1 MGTMVTDFLPS
12 QIYLATAYLR
22 KRGKDV
28 EALDTKKS
36 GHVSLSKYQ
45 VVVVWVCT
53 LHSFYEDIKWLKR
66 AKEEGKKTVMILN
79 DAHDGLEMEIM
90 QKYGF
95 IDVSVR
101 LWEREIVLD
110 KLLSKWE
117 QNEHPDF
124 PGIIY
129 RKDTQLIDTGRMPF
143 LPNLEHLGSCS
154 KILETVSL
162 KDYESAAIVPARGCP
177 MPHSLCMYRRS
188 GPRRRKVQDVVSE
201 IETISKSIRRILIID
216 PAMMDDPKWIG
227 EFCDQLIARGIKVSW
242 RTDARLGHCL
252 NPEILRKVKRA
263 GCHDILFYTPTLDAE
278 IGKKI
283 KISTTPEE
291 LKAAVENIRKAG
303 MIPIPSFEMGL
314 PWDSDETLSKIMA
327 FLRNVPLPSVIMRQL
342 RPWKGTPLYKECK
355 DLGLLKRD
363 LGIDDYVNSSY
374 PILNTLYLSR
384 EEIERWKNR
393 ILRAAVLNPRYVFR
407 FMLEKRRVKP
417 GHFAKFFRL
426 LLGKNILRRKNREVS
441 VQYGE

>member
-36 GHVSLSKYQ
+36 GHVSLNKYQ

-79 DAHDGLEMEIM
+79 DAHDGFEMEVM

-117 QNEHPDF
+117 QNEYPDF

-129 RKDTQLIDTGRMPF
+129 RKDTQLMDTGRMPF

-162 KDYESAAIVPARGCP
+162 KEYESAVIVPARGCP

-227 EFCDQLIARGIKVSW
+227 EFCDQLIAREIKVSW
-242 RTDARLGHCL
+242 RTDARIGHCL
-252 NPEILRKVKRA
+252 SPEILRKVKRA

-283 KISTTPEE
+283 KISTKGTYSYALMNLWFMVMCIIVP
-291 LKAAVENIRKAG
+291 LTKSGIQMK
-303 MIPIPSFEMGL
+303 
-314 PWDSDETLSKIMA
+314 
-327 FLRNVPLPSVIMRQL
+327 LRN
-342 RPWKGTPLYKECK
+342 
-355 DLGLLKRD
+355 
-363 LGIDDYVNSSY
+363 
-374 PILNTLYLSR
+374 
-384 EEIERWKNR
+384 
-393 ILRAAVLNPRYVFR
+393 
-407 FMLEKRRVKP
+407 LEKKQ
-417 GHFAKFFRL
+417 KS
-426 LLGKNILRRKNREVS
+426 VS
-441 VQYGE
+441 VQPAECPAIHLFP